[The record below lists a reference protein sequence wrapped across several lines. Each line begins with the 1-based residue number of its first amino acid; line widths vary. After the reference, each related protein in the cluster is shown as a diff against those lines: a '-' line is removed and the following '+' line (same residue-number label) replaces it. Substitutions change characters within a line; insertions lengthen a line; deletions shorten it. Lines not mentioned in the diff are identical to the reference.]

1 MEHVTVEQAVALIE
15 ERVSFIDRKKKLPL
29 MEALGYVMAET
40 VYAPFSNPPFDRAPI
55 DGYALKAEDT
65 KGATKECPVILTV
78 VEEVDAG
85 QYSER
90 ELQHGQAVRIMTGA
104 PIPKGCD
111 CCIRQESTNY
121 GEDKVEIYQEMK
133 SHENYCDLG
142 EDVREGDLLVRDG
155 VTLTFVELGI
165 LASLGITEVTVYD
178 KPRLALVT
186 TGDEVVTPGQPLGP
200 GKIYN
205 SNMTMMEARLK
216 ELGYPFCIIKSH
228 GDDGKSLAKEL
239 MELANDVDAI
249 VTTGGV
255 SVGKKDILHDAIK
268 EMKAER
274 VFWKVLLKPGTP
286 TIFSVYNSIPIVSLS
301 GNPFGA
307 LTNTELLLRPMLA
320 TMANDKSLLPVRTTG
335 VMEDEF
341 LKESKGRRFIRAY
354 YENHKVY
361 LPKNG
366 LHSSGVLSTMAGC
379 NCVIDITPGT
389 KQLLKGDEVTV
400 VLL

>member
-239 MELANDVDAI
+239 MELANGVDAI